1 MSLIVGETRAATNNY
16 TLSAGESRDIQFR
29 YRANETGE
37 YPVSVG
43 QTSAGTLTVGESDG
57 LIPWGILR
65 AIFLFIFLPVAII
78 YGILKA
84 LAIYYGY

>member
-1 MSLIVGETRAATNNY
+1 MIGGTRAATNNY

-37 YPVSVG
+37 FLVSVG

-65 AIFLFIFLPVAII
+65 SISLFILLPVALI
-78 YGILKA
+78 YAILKA